1 MEMLQLDKQSNKIK
15 DEIEPT
21 FEVDKII
28 IGMNEWMDEL
38 MMQWNKLGQ
47 VTV

>member
-1 MEMLQLDKQSNKIK
+1 MEMLQLDKQSNKIE

-28 IGMNEWMDEL
+28 IGMNEWMDDAVE
-38 MMQWNKLGQ
+38 
-47 VTV
+47 